1 MQRITPYLLYEDVAG
16 ALNWLAK
23 AFGFRE
29 YGTRVS
35 GPDGQVTHAAM
46 ELEGSIIMLGWP
58 GPEYQNPQRLGQVT
72 QSLYVRVEDVD
83 KHFERA
89 RAAGAMILQEPEEM
103 FYGDRRYGAV
113 DPEGHHW
120 YFAQEVREVSA
131 EE

>member
-1 MQRITPYLLYEDVAG
+1 MQRITPYLLYEDVVG
-16 ALNWLAK
+16 ALNWLAQ

-35 GPDGQVTHAAM
+35 DPDGKVTHAAM

-58 GPEYQNPQRLGQVT
+58 GPDYQNPQRLGAVT

-83 KHFERA
+83 KHFAQA
-89 RAAGAMILQEPEEM
+89 REAGARILQAPEDM
-103 FYGDRRYGAV
+103 FYGDRCYGAA

-120 YFAQEVREVSA
+120 YFAQQVREVSA